1 VHHFIGYTVIA
12 CTGMD
17 EYAGCVA
24 KFPTS
29 FVGEHGEESML
40 F

>member
-1 VHHFIGYTVIA
+1 MHHLICYTVVA

-17 EYAGCVA
+17 EYAGFVTKLPA
-24 KFPTS
+24 S
-29 FVGEHGEESML
+29 FVGKHREESML